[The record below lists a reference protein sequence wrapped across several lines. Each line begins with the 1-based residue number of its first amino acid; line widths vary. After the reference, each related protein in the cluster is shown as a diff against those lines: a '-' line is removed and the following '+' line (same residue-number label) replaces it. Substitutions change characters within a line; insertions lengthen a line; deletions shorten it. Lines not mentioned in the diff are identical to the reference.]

1 MKTLTTLGDEI
12 YKNFQSSMKRVVGVR
27 SSLTF
32 YNDLEMD
39 DDIKNYKEDVTSLQ
53 EKLQDEQD
61 KYYKQFSSME
71 TALTKL
77 QSQQTYIS
85 QLFGGS

>member
-39 DDIKNYKEDVTSLQ
+39 DDIKSYKEDVTSLQ
-53 EKLQDEQD
+53 KKLQDEQD

>member
-1 MKTLTTLGDEI
+1 M
-12 YKNFQSSMKRVVGVR
+12 
-27 SSLTF
+27 TF

-39 DDIKNYKEDVTSLQ
+39 DDIKSYKEDVTSLQ

>member
-39 DDIKNYKEDVTSLQ
+39 DDIKSYKEDVTSLQ

>member
-1 MKTLTTLGDEI
+1 
-12 YKNFQSSMKRVVGVR
+12 MKRVVGVR

-39 DDIKNYKEDVTSLQ
+39 DDIKSYKEDVTSLQ
-53 EKLQDEQD
+53 KKLQDEQD